1 MLTYSRTK
9 SIGVQKQGEDRLVVS
24 GVLEDELY
32 AMACELAVHWPTL
45 TIESAQTKMK
55 RFTTSRCPLAESVFT
70 QVEGWKIGPD
80 LDARIKKE
88 LGRKGCRHM
97 AVLMVECLRNLVR
110 AEFTREFVAA
120 KHKEPKTDARAFLD
134 QFYSRYP
141 SLKEYLRLQ

>member
-9 SIGVQKQGEDRLVVS
+9 SIGVQKQGEDRRVVS

-32 AMACELAVHWPTL
+32 AMSCELAVHWPTL
-45 TIESAQTKMK
+45 TIESAQAKMK

-70 QVEGWKIGPD
+70 QAEGWKLGPD

-110 AEFTREFVAA
+110 AEFTREFISA
-120 KHKEPKTDARAFLD
+120 KQEAPKTDAREFLEE
-134 QFYSRYP
+134 FYSRYP